1 MHVFVESCDE
11 AGRILVIKGI
21 VRLEYD
27 PGSFAV
33 VLVPD
38 SRANASFFGLRY
50 IYALGWKICVI

>member
-1 MHVFVESCDE
+1 VHVFVENCGE
-11 AGRILVIKGI
+11 AGRILVIRGI

-38 SRANASFFGLRY
+38 SRANASFFGLWY
-50 IYALGWKICVI
+50 VYALIWKI